1 MNILNQVAKYH
12 NDWVELAAV
21 FDKDWAED
29 IVQEMYL
36 LLHKV
41 QRNRTTNVYQWQT
54 KSWICIYNN

>member
-1 MNILNQVAKYH
+1 MGILERVAKYH

-36 LLHKV
+36 LCYIS
-41 QRNRTTNVYQWQT
+41 TT
-54 KSWICIYNN
+54 